1 MMTTGKIQFA
11 ESEGTFVLKFI
22 GDVRLTLC
30 AALDAYIE
38 KIFSVLTF
46 NAIII
51 DLTETDGI
59 DSTSLGLLAKLSI
72 LSRQKVGFL
81 PTLVS
86 TQDDMNRLL
95 QSMGFDQVFNIV
107 SQLTPTATE
116 LEDLPGQEL
125 SEELVKDK
133 VLEAHRILMNLLAL
147 FSGVRRLPNV
157 GASNLQAWPD
167 QQQRLLLLRQASRWP
182 SHPHYL
188 PSGTYSRP
196 AFRAG
201 RMRVASESSIPVD
214 CLPRLPVARA
224 ARG

>member
-51 DLTETDGI
+51 DLTEADGI

-72 LSRQKVGFL
+72 LSKQKVGFL

-86 TQDDMNRLL
+86 NQDDMNRLL

-107 SQLTPTATE
+107 SQITPTDAE
-116 LEDLPGQEL
+116 LEDLPGQML
-125 SEELVKDK
+125 SEQLVKDK
-133 VLEAHRILMNLLAL
+133 VLEAHRILMNLNEHN
-147 FSGVRRLPNV
+147 RE
-157 GASNLQAWPD
+157 
-167 QQQRLLLLRQASRWP
+167 
-182 SHPHYL
+182 
-188 PSGTYSRP
+188 
-196 AFRAG
+196 AFRDQVSAL
-201 RMRVASESSIPVD
+201 ES
-214 CLPRLPVARA
+214 
-224 ARG
+224 GN

>member
-1 MMTTGKIQFA
+1 MTTGKIQFA

-86 TQDDMNRLL
+86 TKDDMNRLL

-107 SQLTPTATE
+107 SEITPTATE
-116 LEDLPGQEL
+116 LEDLPGQAL

-133 VLEAHRILMNLLAL
+133 VLEAHRILMNLNEHN
-147 FSGVRRLPNV
+147 RE
-157 GASNLQAWPD
+157 
-167 QQQRLLLLRQASRWP
+167 
-182 SHPHYL
+182 
-188 PSGTYSRP
+188 
-196 AFRAG
+196 AFRDLVSAL
-201 RMRVASESSIPVD
+201 ESN
-214 CLPRLPVARA
+214 
-224 ARG
+224 

>member
-46 NAIII
+46 DAIII

-72 LSRQKVGFL
+72 LSQQKVGFL

-95 QSMGFDQVFNIV
+95 QSMGFDHVFNIV
-107 SQLTPTATE
+107 SEVTPTATE
-116 LEDLPGQEL
+116 LEDLPGQVL

-133 VLEAHRILMNLLAL
+133 VLEAHRILMNLNEHN
-147 FSGVRRLPNV
+147 R
-157 GASNLQAWPD
+157 
-167 QQQRLLLLRQASRWP
+167 
-182 SHPHYL
+182 
-188 PSGTYSRP
+188 T
-196 AFRAG
+196 AFRDLVSAL
-201 RMRVASESSIPVD
+201 ESN
-214 CLPRLPVARA
+214 
-224 ARG
+224 

>member
-46 NAIII
+46 DAIII

-107 SQLTPTATE
+107 SEVTPSASE

-133 VLEAHRILMNLLAL
+133 VLEAHRILMNLNDHN
-147 FSGVRRLPNV
+147 RE
-157 GASNLQAWPD
+157 
-167 QQQRLLLLRQASRWP
+167 
-182 SHPHYL
+182 
-188 PSGTYSRP
+188 
-196 AFRAG
+196 AFRDLVNAL
-201 RMRVASESSIPVD
+201 ESN
-214 CLPRLPVARA
+214 
-224 ARG
+224 

>member
-107 SQLTPTATE
+107 SEVTPSASE
-116 LEDLPGQEL
+116 REDLPGQEL

-133 VLEAHRILMNLLAL
+133 VLEAHRILMNLNDHN
-147 FSGVRRLPNV
+147 RE
-157 GASNLQAWPD
+157 
-167 QQQRLLLLRQASRWP
+167 
-182 SHPHYL
+182 
-188 PSGTYSRP
+188 
-196 AFRAG
+196 AFRDLVNAL
-201 RMRVASESSIPVD
+201 ESN
-214 CLPRLPVARA
+214 
-224 ARG
+224 

>member
-11 ESEGTFVLKFI
+11 ESEGTFILKFI

-72 LSRQKVGFL
+72 LSREKVGFL

-107 SQLTPTATE
+107 SQVTPTETE

-125 SEELVKDK
+125 SEELVKEK
-133 VLEAHRILMNLLAL
+133 VLEAHRILMDLNEHN
-147 FSGVRRLPNV
+147 RE
-157 GASNLQAWPD
+157 
-167 QQQRLLLLRQASRWP
+167 
-182 SHPHYL
+182 
-188 PSGTYSRP
+188 
-196 AFRAG
+196 AFRDL
-201 RMRVASESSIPVD
+201 VSTLESS
-214 CLPRLPVARA
+214 
-224 ARG
+224 

>member
-51 DLTETDGI
+51 DLTEADGM

-107 SQLTPTATE
+107 SQPTPTDTE
-116 LEDLPGQEL
+116 LKDLPVQQL
-125 SEELVKDK
+125 SEERVKDK
-133 VLEAHRILMNLLAL
+133 VLEAHRTLMNLNDNN
-147 FSGVRRLPNV
+147 RE
-157 GASNLQAWPD
+157 
-167 QQQRLLLLRQASRWP
+167 
-182 SHPHYL
+182 
-188 PSGTYSRP
+188 
-196 AFRAG
+196 AFRDLVSAL
-201 RMRVASESSIPVD
+201 ESS
-214 CLPRLPVARA
+214 
-224 ARG
+224 

>member
-1 MMTTGKIQFA
+1 MTTGKIQFA
-11 ESEGTFVLKFI
+11 ESEGTFVLKFV

-72 LSRQKVGFL
+72 LSKQKVGFL

-86 TQDDMNRLL
+86 NQEDMNRLL

-107 SQLTPTATE
+107 SQITPTDAE
-116 LEDLPGQEL
+116 LEDLPGQLL
-125 SEELVKDK
+125 SENLVKDK
-133 VLEAHRILMNLLAL
+133 VLEAHRILMNLNEHN
-147 FSGVRRLPNV
+147 R
-157 GASNLQAWPD
+157 D
-167 QQQRLLLLRQASRWP
+167 
-182 SHPHYL
+182 
-188 PSGTYSRP
+188 
-196 AFRAG
+196 AFRDLVSAL
-201 RMRVASESSIPVD
+201 ESS
-214 CLPRLPVARA
+214 
-224 ARG
+224 G

>member
-51 DLTETDGI
+51 DLTEADGI

-72 LSRQKVGFL
+72 LSKQKVGFL

-86 TQDDMNRLL
+86 NQDDMNRLL

-107 SQLTPTATE
+107 SQITPTDAE
-116 LEDLPGQEL
+116 LEDLPGQML
-125 SEELVKDK
+125 SEQLVKDK
-133 VLEAHRILMNLLAL
+133 VLEAHRILMNLNEHN
-147 FSGVRRLPNV
+147 RE
-157 GASNLQAWPD
+157 
-167 QQQRLLLLRQASRWP
+167 
-182 SHPHYL
+182 
-188 PSGTYSRP
+188 
-196 AFRAG
+196 AFRDLVSAL
-201 RMRVASESSIPVD
+201 ES
-214 CLPRLPVARA
+214 
-224 ARG
+224 GN

>member
-11 ESEGTFVLKFI
+11 ESEGTFVLKFV

-51 DLTETDGI
+51 DLTEADGI

-72 LSRQKVGFL
+72 LSKQKVGFL

-86 TQDDMNRLL
+86 DQDDMNRLL

-107 SQLTPTATE
+107 SQLTPTDAE
-116 LEDLPGQEL
+116 LKDLPGQML

-133 VLEAHRILMNLLAL
+133 VLEAYRILMNLNEHNRA
-147 FSGVRRLPNV
+147 
-157 GASNLQAWPD
+157 
-167 QQQRLLLLRQASRWP
+167 
-182 SHPHYL
+182 
-188 PSGTYSRP
+188 
-196 AFRAG
+196 AFRDLVSAL
-201 RMRVASESSIPVD
+201 ESSN
-214 CLPRLPVARA
+214 
-224 ARG
+224 